1 MSLRR
6 LFRGLILG
14 QAALVILQ
22 SLIPT
27 PDGGD
32 STITMN
38 VGPSGISV
46 DHPWL
51 AILALIFVIGLVIAL
66 IGLYRFRSW
75 ARPLYPALMLGAV
88 VARLLVPPESTPTGA
103 DALLTVAFWVLSAIL
118 IGLAYLS
125 PVATHFRHR
134 AAAA

>member
-1 MSLRR
+1 M
-6 LFRGLILG
+6 
-14 QAALVILQ
+14 ILQ

-75 ARPLYPALMLGAV
+75 ARPLYAALMLGAV